1 MRTFVRNVIIFLL
14 PVVLLVAA
22 MEYVQRQLPNEYVH
36 RKALFEARLP
46 RIETLILGSSHTYMG
61 VNPALLSSKAFN
73 MAYTAQ
79 TLYFDDW
86 VLSRYIDQMPRLKT
100 VIIPV
105 SYPSYGAESNL
116 LPGDYNRSNHFH
128 LFYGASKFVN
138 YTKAPHYSWM
148 ALFTVKGSVERTIDY
163 YYRGKPLVE
172 ADSNGWYGTDEQRD
186 LNKNAK
192 DSGTFH
198 DQFYAEKVI
207 PVNIERVAHMLQ
219 VCKARGVRPILISTP
234 MYSGYFDHTQ
244 PLRYSRMLAITDSLA
259 AAYGV
264 EYHNFSKDS
273 TYNSTHFFDSNH
285 LNRTGATRFSATMDA
300 LIQSQP

>member
-1 MRTFVRNVIIFLL
+1 MRTFVRNVILFLL
-14 PVVLLVAA
+14 PVVVLMAA
-22 MEYVQRQLPNEYVH
+22 MEYVQRQLPNEYTY
-36 RKALFEARLP
+36 RKTLFEQRLP
-46 RIETLILGSSHTYMG
+46 RIETIILGSSHTYMG
-61 VNPALLSSKAFN
+61 VNPALLTDKAFN

-86 VLSRYIDQMPRLKT
+86 VLSRYMDQMPRLKT

-163 YYRGKPLVE
+163 YHRGKPLVE
-172 ADSNGWYGTDEQRD
+172 ADTNGWYGTDDHRE
-186 LNKNAK
+186 LKKNAK

-198 DQFYAEKVI
+198 DKFYAEKVI
-207 PVNIERVAHMLQ
+207 PVNTERVAHMLQ
-219 VCKARGVRPILISTP
+219 LCRAKGVRPLLISTP
-234 MYSGYFDHTQ
+234 MYSGYFQHTQ
-244 PLRYSRMLAITDSLA
+244 PARYDRMVAITDSLA
-259 AAYGV
+259 SVYDV
-264 EYHNFSKDS
+264 KYYNFSKDT
-273 TYNSTHFFDSNH
+273 TYSDGDFFDSNH
-285 LNRTGATRFSATMDA
+285 LNRTGAGKFTAVLDSIIMAGK
-300 LIQSQP
+300 